1 LKDRV
6 LSELETLRLL
16 HRGIELLRTLTGQAK
31 SADYVEWECDM
42 FAAKA
47 KRELLRAREER

>member
-1 LKDRV
+1 MKDRV